1 MNTHLRTSALIA
13 AGIVSAGSAAF
24 AEEGKMSSVETALT
38 STTISGYVSTSAFF
52 DLQGNS
58 GTPRL
63 PGRVFDLPGNMDRI
77 NLDVVKL
84 TIEKPLDEGDWSAG
98 YKVDLLFGPDANV
111 FGTSSILGAGNQS
124 DFTIKQAYVNLQ
136 TPVGNDLTVKVGVFD
151 TIIGY
156 EVMESPNNP
165 NFSRSYAY
173 FIEPFQHT
181 GALLSYALTDWLSL
195 NAGIANAWDTRIN
208 ATPYYKGEEESL
220 GIQTFMGSVAITVP
234 EDAGFLS
241 GTSIY
246 GGIVSGLGSQQVQ
259 GQGVD
264 MNGNAYYITD
274 GGRRNSYY
282 AGATI
287 PTPLENLSVGL
298 AYDYRTSEAYQVAT
312 GGSAD
317 QWAQTLAGYL
327 SYKLTEQLK
336 LNLRGEWAKGTAG
349 TWFATPGIAGPQES
363 EELFGLTTTLDIS
376 LWANVLTRIE
386 FRWDND
392 LANTRAFGGTGTDE
406 ADNNAFILGANVVY
420 KF

>member
-24 AEEGKMSSVETALT
+24 AEEGRMSSVETALT

-63 PGRVFDLPGNMDRI
+63 PGRVFDVPGNMDRI

-98 YKVDLLFGPDANV
+98 YKVDLLFGPDANI
-111 FGTSSILGAGNQS
+111 FGTSSVLGSGNQS

-136 TPVGNDLTVKVGVFD
+136 TPIGNDLTVKVGVFD

-173 FIEPFQHT
+173 YIEPFQHT

-208 ATPYYKGEEESL
+208 ANPYYKGQPEEL
-220 GIQTFMGSVAITVP
+220 GIQTFMGSLAITVP
-234 EDAGFLS
+234 ESAGFLS
-241 GTSIY
+241 GTTVY

-259 GQGVD
+259 GFDATTGD
-264 MNGNAYYITD
+264 AITD

-298 AYDYRTSEAYQVAT
+298 AYDYRTSEAYNAVT
-312 GGSAD
+312 GNNGD
-317 QWAQTLAGYL
+317 QWAQTLGGYL

-349 TWFATPGIAGPQES
+349 TWAATPGTLGPQES
-363 EELFGLTTTLDIS
+363 EELLGVTTTLDIS
-376 LWANVLTRIE
+376 IWANVLARIE

-392 LANTRAFGGTGTDE
+392 LANTRAFGSTGIDE
-406 ADNNAFILGANVVY
+406 ADNNAFILGANIVY